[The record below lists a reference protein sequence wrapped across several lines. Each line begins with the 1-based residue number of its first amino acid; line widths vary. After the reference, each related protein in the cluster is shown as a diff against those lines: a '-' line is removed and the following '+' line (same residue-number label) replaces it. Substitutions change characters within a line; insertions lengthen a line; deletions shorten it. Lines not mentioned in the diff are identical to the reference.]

1 MVNILV
7 IQSEVTENVLIRS
20 GEGQEAI
27 YQFNSMMKSNKKLV
41 SYDQGNS
48 QEEEKLFYHH
58 DLGKD
63 RQIVIDANVSKIM
76 KAKKILDFKSL
87 IEETV
92 KMIRVFVPLAKDIKI
107 SIDRLIS
114 KEILQRDEK
123 DREMIRYRD

>member
-1 MVNILV
+1 
-7 IQSEVTENVLIRS
+7 
-20 GEGQEAI
+20 
-27 YQFNSMMKSNKKLV
+27 
-41 SYDQGNS
+41 
-48 QEEEKLFYHH
+48 
-58 DLGKD
+58 
-63 RQIVIDANVSKIM
+63 M

-123 DREMIRYRD
+123 DREMIRYRDWYSLIFISVASIMGI

>member
-1 MVNILV
+1 M
-7 IQSEVTENVLIRS
+7 
-20 GEGQEAI
+20 
-27 YQFNSMMKSNKKLV
+27 
-41 SYDQGNS
+41 
-48 QEEEKLFYHH
+48 
-58 DLGKD
+58 
-63 RQIVIDANVSKIM
+63 IDANVSKIM

>member
-1 MVNILV
+1 
-7 IQSEVTENVLIRS
+7 
-20 GEGQEAI
+20 
-27 YQFNSMMKSNKKLV
+27 
-41 SYDQGNS
+41 
-48 QEEEKLFYHH
+48 
-58 DLGKD
+58 
-63 RQIVIDANVSKIM
+63 M

>member
-1 MVNILV
+1 
-7 IQSEVTENVLIRS
+7 
-20 GEGQEAI
+20 
-27 YQFNSMMKSNKKLV
+27 
-41 SYDQGNS
+41 
-48 QEEEKLFYHH
+48 
-58 DLGKD
+58 
-63 RQIVIDANVSKIM
+63 VIDANVSKIM